1 MYCFFY
7 KLTLTFFS
15 LFTCWRQ
22 DKLCN
27 CLPNHV
33 NMFYYCLHVDV
44 WQLSLWWLR
53 GKAAQ
58 PTCVIIFYV
67 YIINVSCYFL
77 HFHFILFCYYLHFD
91 VLLLCKHLTAFLVVV
106 ARQKQGGRASERAA
120 ASAAPESESAPEEE
134 GAAVHQILLRG
145 GEQNRLL
152 KTHHFLLKVREHRS
166 EALKQLHWCVQRWDI
181 DKDWDKDSKTSN
193 TAILN
198 VQNEDHGQLA
208 AGGQRHQGL
217 ELGGAHQRLRL
228 GRAVT
233 SWKQEHTTSTT
244 TYTTQDQRLQ

>member
-22 DKLCN
+22 DKLCY

-77 HFHFILFCYYLHFD
+77 HFHVILFCYYLHFD

-106 ARQKQGGRASERAA
+106 ARQGSRDDMCYHCLCVHNQRAFLFFTLSFYL
-120 ASAAPESESAPEEE
+120 
-134 GAAVHQILLRG
+134 VLLLFTLWR
-145 GEQNRLL
+145 
-152 KTHHFLLKVREHRS
+152 V
-166 EALKQLHWCVQRWDI
+166 VI
-181 DKDWDKDSKTSN
+181 
-193 TAILN
+193 
-198 VQNEDHGQLA
+198 V
-208 AGGQRHQGL
+208 
-217 ELGGAHQRLRL
+217 
-228 GRAVT
+228 
-233 SWKQEHTTSTT
+233 
-244 TYTTQDQRLQ
+244 